1 YRIVPRNVDT
11 NFIGADQLQAEMGVA
26 LECRGNRQ
34 EARCRRR
41 VDAHALDG
49 LAGEQ
54 EIEAVDRIRARRADS
69 TAEAVGEARS
79 AWQQIGDDDLGVIDR
94 DERAI
99 KRSLLKA
106 DRRRQGCR
114 VAGRSTDGEFTL
126 GTGQYAVVV
135 K

>member
-1 YRIVPRNVDT
+1 ERRAEQDKRGRFRSRSDRGCGSDVEDQSPPLYRIVPRNVDT

-54 EIEAVDRIRARRADS
+54 EIEAVDRIRPRRADS

-79 AWQQIGDDDLGVIDR
+79 AWQQIGDD
-94 DERAI
+94 
-99 KRSLLKA
+99 
-106 DRRRQGCR
+106 
-114 VAGRSTDGEFTL
+114 
-126 GTGQYAVVV
+126 
-135 K
+135 